1 METRAKPFAQVEN
14 SAKDRVSFAMT
25 LCPELS
31 QKTIE
36 RALKKLTDEG
46 KIVKIGAGKSTTYVD
61 VKRR

>member
-1 METRAKPFAQVEN
+1 MID
-14 SAKDRVSFAMT
+14 SDIMI

-31 QKTIE
+31 QKMIE

-61 VKRR
+61 IKRL